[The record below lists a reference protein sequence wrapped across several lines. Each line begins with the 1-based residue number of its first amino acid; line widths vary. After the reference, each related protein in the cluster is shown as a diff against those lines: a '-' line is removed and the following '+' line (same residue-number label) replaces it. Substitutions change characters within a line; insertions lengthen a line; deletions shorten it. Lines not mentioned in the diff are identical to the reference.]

1 MRIGLSLL
9 VITIFHFFGL
19 SQNPKNLNI
28 SSSSS
33 PNVSVNQL
41 LSLPQIK
48 LWLRADTLISLNTD
62 STVNTWNDI
71 VSNVTFSANTSAT
84 QQPTLTV
91 SPLLP
96 GYPSVR
102 FDGVN
107 DGLIAAAS
115 VPLRNQKLTL
125 IMVGKIISP
134 TPIGHLVCSGTS
146 AYGDWNFRE
155 AGTGQISFIHG
166 NSNVGAGVTAT
177 TTTTQTYLVPQ
188 FFIFMATVNPGNP
201 ARWEIYENFSLKDVD
216 NSASYGVG
224 VNNITLGYRS
234 DVTNV
239 FNANFDMSEFIIF
252 DSIIPASQFD
262 LINSY
267 LVNRYST
274 KVDLGPDINEPY
286 SFCPKVLSTSI
297 PYQEY
302 LWSNGLT
309 TPTISINQSGTYYV
323 QTKDKYGLYS
333 RDTIVVNFPNAYNPG
348 DSIICPGNTY
358 LWDTQLDKTGYS
370 FVWQDNSNDSLFV
383 INSAGIYSVTIAD
396 SFSCAI
402 TQSLSVSV
410 DIFASGISLGP
421 DVSLCAGNSITLASG
436 ANQVV
441 SYLWNTSSTNDS
453 IIVNSS
459 GPYSIVVTNTN
470 NCTAKDT
477 IIVTVV
483 GLAPVANFSTSIG
496 CVNNVVSFTDLSIP
510 PSGNTIDQYDWNFGD
525 SPSATNTSTLS
536 NPVHTYTNTGVY
548 TVSLAVITNT
558 GCTQSITYTINV
570 APKPT
575 ANFVSGTSCQNDSTS
590 FLNQSIG
597 LAGYPITSSYWNFGD
612 ASPTNTTN
620 ITSPKHVFGNSNTYT
635 VKLLVSNIAGC
646 TDSIYKTVNVQSE
659 VKANFTNGPACL
671 NNGTQF
677 QSTSTI
683 PPFGT
688 PSYNWNFGIYGS
700 ANTAAPIKTYT
711 NSGVY
716 SVTLIVDGNNGCTST
731 ITKLLNVYLPPIAN
745 FSITSFCSKDTANI
759 INLSNPQSGIISSY
773 NWKLNNTSFSTVQS
787 PTLSL
792 INPGNYLIRLT
803 TINSFGCKDS
813 ITNSLTIFPLPLVDF
828 STNPIA
834 FYYVNE
840 PINFSPSIA
849 NASSYSWN
857 MNNISTYS
865 IQSPTETFNAEGS
878 YNVSLNLKDQNGC
891 KGSKIKNITISERY
905 LDLAILNVNTT
916 KDNDGFMTVIAD
928 IVNYGSVP
936 INTFKMSYQ
945 ISDGGNIKEDWNGT
959 LNPNSFYTF
968 TFNAVIASLQ
978 NSNNNITCVEI
989 EKVNGITDGNTYNNS
1004 FCNSL
1009 NSSEINVGNPLPNPT
1024 QGDIVLPITLN
1035 RDLDYTIAIYNSI
1048 GQIQYEETTKKGI
1061 EGLNFLTLN
1070 TSSYVRG
1077 CYIIKI
1083 MIDDKTTIKKFI
1095 KINNE

>member
-9 VITIFHFFGL
+9 VITIFHFVGF
-19 SQNPKNLNI
+19 SQNAQTLNI
-28 SSSSS
+28 PS
-33 PNVSVNQL
+33 PNSTNVSVSQL
-41 LSLPQIK
+41 LSLSQIK
-48 LWLRADTLISLNTD
+48 LWLRADTLISLNPD
-62 STVNTWNDI
+62 STVSSWNDI
-71 VSNVTFSANTSAT
+71 VANTTFSADPTAT

-96 GYPSVR
+96 GHPSVR

-107 DGLIAAAS
+107 DGLKAAAS

-146 AYGDWNFRE
+146 AYGDWNFRQ

-188 FFIFMATVNPGNP
+188 FFMFMATVNPGNP
-201 ARWEIYENFSLKDVD
+201 AKWEIYENFSLKDVD

-224 VNNITLGYRS
+224 VNNITIGYRS

-252 DSIIPASQFD
+252 DSLIPTADFD

-267 LVNRYST
+267 LIDRYST
-274 KVDLGPDINEPY
+274 KVDLGTDITESY
-286 SFCPKVLSTSI
+286 SFCPKVLSTNI
-297 PYQEY
+297 PFQEY

-309 TPTISINQSGTYYV
+309 TPTISVNQSGTYYV
-323 QTKDKYGLYS
+323 KTKDKYGLYS
-333 RDTIVVNFPNAYNPG
+333 SDTIIVTLPGANNPG
-348 DSIICPGNTY
+348 DSVICPGNTFV
-358 LWDTQLDKTGYS
+358 WDTQLDKTGYS
-370 FVWQDNSNDSLFV
+370 FVWQDSSNDSLFV

-410 DIFASGISLGP
+410 DMFASGISLGP
-421 DVSLCAGNSITLASG
+421 NVSLCAGNSITLASG
-436 ANQVV
+436 SSQII

-453 IIVNSS
+453 IIVNTS
-459 GPYSIVVTNTN
+459 GPYSIVVTNAN

-483 GLAPVANFSTSIG
+483 GSAPVANFSTSIG
-496 CVNNVVSFTDLSIP
+496 CINNAVSFTDLSIP

-570 APKPT
+570 APKPL
-575 ANFVSGTSCQNDSTS
+575 ANFTSGTSCQNDSTS
-590 FLNQSIG
+590 FLNQSTGIT
-597 LAGYPITSSYWNFGD
+597 GYPITTSYWNFGD
-612 ASPTNTTN
+612 ASPTSTTN
-620 ITSPKHVFGNSNTYT
+620 ITSPKHVFGTPTTYT
-635 VKLLVSNIAGC
+635 VKLLVSNNAGC
-646 TDSIYKTVNVQSE
+646 KDSIYNTVYVRSE

-671 NNGTQF
+671 NTSTQF
-677 QSTSTI
+677 QSTSII
-683 PPFGT
+683 PP
-688 PSYNWNFGIYGS
+688 SGS
-700 ANTAAPIKTYT
+700 TMYSWIFPGSTANVPNPIKTFT

-716 SVTLIVDGNNGCTST
+716 NVTLMVDGNNGCTST
-731 ITKLLNVYLPPIAN
+731 ITKLMNVYLPPIAS
-745 FSITSFCSKDTANI
+745 FSIPSFCAKDTVNI
-759 INLSNPQSGIISSY
+759 VNSSNPQSGIISSY
-773 NWKLNNTSFSTVQS
+773 NWRLNNTTFSTIQS

-792 INPGNYLIRLT
+792 VNPGNYLIRLT

-813 ITNSLTIFPLPLVDF
+813 ITNSLTIFPLPVVDYT
-828 STNPIA
+828 TNPIA

-840 PINFSPSIA
+840 PVNFIPSIS
-849 NASSYSWN
+849 NASSYLWSIN
-857 MNNISTYS
+857 GISTYS
-865 IQSPTETFNAEGS
+865 IQSPTEIFNAEGS
-878 YNVSLNLKDQNGC
+878 YNVGLNLKDQNGC

-916 KDNDGFMTVIAD
+916 KDNNGFMTVIAD
-928 IVNYGSVP
+928 IANYGSVP

-968 TFNAVIASLQ
+968 TFNAVSASLQ
-978 NSNNNITCVEI
+978 SSNNNITCVKI
-989 EKVNGITDGNTYNNS
+989 EKVNGIIDDNTNNNS

-1009 NSSEINVGNPLPNPT
+1009 NSNEINVGNPLPNPT
-1024 QGDIVLPITLN
+1024 QGDIVLPLTLN

-1048 GQIQYEETTKKGI
+1048 GQIQYEETTKKGVA
-1061 EGLNFLTLN
+1061 GLNFVTLN
-1070 TSSYVRG
+1070 TSSYARG